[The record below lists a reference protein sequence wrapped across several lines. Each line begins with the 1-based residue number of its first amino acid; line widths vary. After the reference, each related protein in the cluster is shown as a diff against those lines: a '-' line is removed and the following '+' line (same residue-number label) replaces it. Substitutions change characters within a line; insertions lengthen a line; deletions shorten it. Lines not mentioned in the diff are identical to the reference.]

1 MTTPVWSEGWNPNCE
16 GVGAQVDIRT
26 FSDGA
31 PANAQH
37 VVAVMPRV
45 TDDSVTEIG
54 LRRGI
59 EHMYKM
65 VPAQQ
70 SAGARTTLAVIQF
83 TDVELGN
90 PAPVPS
96 AAAFAASVHHERP
109 ELDVRVIG
117 FDGSTAHAVVATT
130 VVSELDSV
138 CTLCVRDLRHRDGT
152 HGTATAGSRPASD
165 YTVRESGLGSSDVVV
180 VTGGAKGIMAQ
191 CASGSRSKDRR
202 RTSADR
208 KLSATSG

>member
-1 MTTPVWSEGWNPNCE
+1 MHGVRDLTDTTFVVIGDDAGLVGRLESELRGR
-16 GVGAQVDIRT
+16 GAQVDIRT

-96 AAAFAASVHHERP
+96 AAAFAASV
-109 ELDVRVIG
+109 
-117 FDGSTAHAVVATT
+117 A
-130 VVSELDSV
+130 
-138 CTLCVRDLRHRDGT
+138 
-152 HGTATAGSRPASD
+152 
-165 YTVRESGLGSSDVVV
+165 
-180 VTGGAKGIMAQ
+180 
-191 CASGSRSKDRR
+191 SRSAPNWM
-202 RTSADR
+202 SA
-208 KLSATSG
+208 S